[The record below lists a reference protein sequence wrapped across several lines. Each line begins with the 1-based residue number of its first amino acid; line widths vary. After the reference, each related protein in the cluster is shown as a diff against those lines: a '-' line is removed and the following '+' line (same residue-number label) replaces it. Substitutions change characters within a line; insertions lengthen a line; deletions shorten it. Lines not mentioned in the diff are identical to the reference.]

1 MPRPRVRAPALAR
14 DDAGMA
20 HKDVLGRAGEDRAA
34 RYFEAQGFT
43 VLARNWRCRDG
54 EIDLVV
60 ADRSAVVIVEV
71 KTRRDDGF
79 GHPFEAIDAR
89 KRGRLWRLS
98 IAWASAHRELVQ
110 GRRLRIDAVG
120 LIGADPRTARLEH
133 LVDVEVP

>member
-1 MPRPRVRAPALAR
+1 MLRPRVRADAPAR

-20 HKDVLGRAGEDRAA
+20 DKDVLGRAGEDRAA
-34 RYFEAQGFT
+34 RYFEEHGFT
-43 VLARNWRCRDG
+43 VLARNWRCPQG

-60 ADRSAVVIVEV
+60 ADRSTVVVVEV
-71 KTRRDDGF
+71 KTRRGEQF

-98 IAWASAHRELVQ
+98 MAWASAHRELIQ
-110 GRRLRIDAVG
+110 GRRLRIDAIGLVG
-120 LIGADPRTARLEH
+120 PDPRTAPVEH